1 MRHFYKTIFI
11 LLFFFP
17 HIVFASESSM
27 NLTVYVEIKN
37 DEIIYKIENRQVL
50 YKNLLDHFNELI
62 LDRGREIPITIIF
75 DNNLPLKVI
84 SDLKMIIGK
93 AGFLNVKQFTFSP
106 ETQKMVEIVIKGPAV
121 PIPKD

>member
-1 MRHFYKTIFI
+1 
-11 LLFFFP
+11 
-17 HIVFASESSM
+17 M
-27 NLTVYVEIKN
+27 NLTVFVEIKN
-37 DEIIYKIENRQVL
+37 QVIIYKIDKKQIP
-50 YKNLLDHFNELI
+50 YAKLLDHFNELI

>member
-1 MRHFYKTIFI
+1 MKHLCKNIFI

-17 HIVFASESSM
+17 QVGFASESSM
-27 NLTVYVEIKN
+27 NLTVFVEIKN
-37 DEIIYKIENRQVL
+37 EVIIYKIENIQTP
-50 YKNLLDHFNELI
+50 YENLLDHFNRLI
-62 LDRGREIPITIIF
+62 LDRGRDTPITIIF
-75 DNNLPLKVI
+75 DNKLPLKVI

-93 AGFLNVKQFTFSP
+93 AGFLNVQQFTFSP